1 MRRTLIGT
9 IVMIAVLVVGA
20 VLVAQ
25 EETKWLD
32 PANCHFCQPLTET
45 EGLLEAVGWENHN
58 ISNGI
63 VTITT
68 YAPEWEEAAKAAG
81 AAMEK
86 LWESYD
92 PTAEHHLCGLCEAWL
107 TVPMDKIVM
116 EKVEFNGGELSITT
130 TSDAEVLAQLHEM
143 TDKTIAAMAAL
154 MEAEEAKVE
163 EAEAEEGHEGHGH

>member
-1 MRRTLIGT
+1 MHKSVIGA
-9 IVMIAVLVVGA
+9 VAMIAVLVIGA
-20 VLVAQ
+20 GLVA
-25 EETKWLD
+25 EEGKKWLD
-32 PANCHFCQPLTET
+32 PENCHFCQPLTET

-68 YAPEWEEAAKAAG
+68 YAPKWEEAAKAAG
-81 AAMEK
+81 AEMEK

-92 PTAEHHLCGLCEAWL
+92 PAAEHYLCGLCEAWL
-107 TVPMDKIVM
+107 TVPMDKIAT

-130 TSDAEVLAQLHEM
+130 TADAEVLAQLHEM
-143 TDKTIAAMAAL
+143 TDKTIAAMATM
-154 MEAEEAKVE
+154 MEVE